1 VTSEDDLID
10 IITLIIKDRAG
21 TSPKRRKGE
30 DDEIRGFD

>member
-1 VTSEDDLID
+1 VTSEYVLID
-10 IITLIIKDRAG
+10 IIALIIKDRAR